1 MKMEIIIYKTGKATL
16 KYVEEDDITSIDYEI
31 LVNKDNFYGGDFIFD
46 KEEALKKYNCFNV
59 DGLVS
64 YCKSILNNEMDIK
77 ENWKKI
83 AKDFKSHGVKI
94 NADEYEGFDN
104 QFVGGSIDI

>member
-1 MKMEIIIYKTGKATL
+1 MEKIIYKTEKDTL
-16 KYVEEDDITSIDYEI
+16 KYVEDDDITSIEYELI
-31 LVNKDNFYGGDFIFD
+31 IGEQGEFCGGDFIFD

-83 AKDFKSHGVKI
+83 AKDFKSHGVEI
-94 NADEYEGFDN
+94 NADEYEGFGN
-104 QFVGGSIDI
+104 QFAGGTIFI